1 MIFQKIFFINL
12 LFCSGGPLDIS
23 TKFMD
28 GNVTFSW
35 EGDPAQLYYVR
46 ITRDGVPDRNWND
59 ITGIQFTVMD
69 ALLYD
74 SIRIRVAVQGGT
86 TNNMTYKGILYM
98 FNCCNSYR
106 SKLTNNDS
114 S

>member
-1 MIFQKIFFINL
+1 
-12 LFCSGGPLDIS
+12 
-23 TKFMD
+23 MD

-35 EGDPAQLYYVR
+35 EGDPAQQYYVR
-46 ITRDGVPDRNWND
+46 ITRDGVPDRYWND

-74 SIRIRVAVQGGT
+74 SIRISIAVPGGT

-98 FNCCNSYR
+98 VNYCNSYR
-106 SKLTNNDS
+106 STLTNNDS

>member
-1 MIFQKIFFINL
+1 
-12 LFCSGGPLDIS
+12 
-23 TKFMD
+23 MD

-46 ITRDGVPDRNWND
+46 ITRDGVPDRYWND

-74 SIRIRVAVQGGT
+74 SIRIRVDVPGGGA
-86 TNNMTYKGILYM
+86 TNSMTYKGILYM
-98 FNCCNSYR
+98 VNYCNSYR